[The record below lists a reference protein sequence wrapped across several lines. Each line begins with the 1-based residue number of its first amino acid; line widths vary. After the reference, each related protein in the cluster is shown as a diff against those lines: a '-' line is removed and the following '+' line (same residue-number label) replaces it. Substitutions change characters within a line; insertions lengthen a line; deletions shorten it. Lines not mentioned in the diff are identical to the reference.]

1 MSAEATSQ
9 RTAWTPWL
17 VLLLGAVATA
27 MGAGFV
33 QRSIAERDL
42 ARFEQVVRAAED
54 RLVTRV
60 EVHLAILRA
69 TAGLFNAGL
78 NPSREQFARYVAR
91 IRLSQFYPGVQGVGF
106 SYRVRAGELDAF
118 LAERERRGL
127 PELRVWPMSPREEY
141 HVVAL
146 LEPLEWRNRVA
157 LGFDMSTEAVRRA
170 AMERAR
176 DSGRAAMSGK
186 VKLVQET
193 DEDQQPG
200 FLIYVPVYAQGDAPA
215 TVAARQEALLGYAY
229 SPLRARD
236 FFEAV
241 FEGAPPLI
249 GLDIYDGD
257 EIDEEARLFATAG
270 RRSGSFSFERTMM
283 VANRPWT
290 IRYTSLPGFDAQS
303 NRSLPAIFAAVG
315 VVVSLLFFLL
325 VRLEVRTRR
334 ANETA
339 AILRERLLAIV
350 GHDLRNPLS
359 AITMGTAALARKQG
373 LDPSVDALIRRIDR
387 SAQRMARLIAQLLD
401 FARIQQGMALAVE
414 RVPTKV
420 DEVVRQ
426 VVEECQLAN
435 PEAEVRL
442 ELEGPAPA
450 EADPDRLAEVVS
462 NLVGNALQHGQG
474 PITVRVRE
482 RGPER
487 LTIEVHSRGPAI
499 AHDVVP
505 QLFDPYARGSEKGP
519 CRTGGGLGLG
529 LYIAREIV
537 HGHGG
542 RIEVRSSAQE
552 GNTFTVVLPRR
563 REGEAGAQRGEP

>member
-1 MSAEATSQ
+1 MPAEARSQ

-33 QRSIAERDL
+33 ERSIAERDL
-42 ARFEQVVRAAED
+42 ARFEQVVRTAEE
-54 RLVTRV
+54 RLLTRV
-60 EVHLAILRA
+60 EIHLALLRA
-69 TAGLFNAGL
+69 TAGLFHAGL
-78 NPSREQFARYVAR
+78 NPSREQFARYVGR
-91 IRLSQFYPGVQGVGF
+91 LRLSEHYPGVQGVGF
-106 SYRVRAGELDAF
+106 SWRVRAGELDAF
-118 LAERERRGL
+118 LAALPLRGL
-127 PELRVWPMSPREEY
+127 SELRIWPMSAREEY
-141 HVVAL
+141 HVIAL
-146 LEPLEWRNRVA
+146 LEPLDPRNRRA
-157 LGFDMSTEAVRRA
+157 LGYDMSTEAVRRA
-170 AMERAR
+170 AMDRAR
-176 DSGRAAMSGK
+176 DSGRATMSGK
-186 VKLVQET
+186 VRLVQEL
-193 DEDQQPG
+193 DHDPQPG
-200 FLIYVPVYAQGDAPA
+200 FLVYLPVYADEELPA
-215 TVAARQEALLGYAY
+215 TVTARRELLLGYAY

-241 FEGAPPLI
+241 FEGAPPLV
-249 GLDIYDGD
+249 GLDVYDGD
-257 EIDEEARLFATAG
+257 RVDEAARLFSTAG
-270 RRSGSFSFERTMM
+270 QRSGSFASERTMV

-339 AILRERLLAIV
+339 AILRQRLLAIV

-373 LDPSVDALIRRIDR
+373 LDPSVCALIRRIDR

-414 RVPTKV
+414 RVPTRV

-442 ELEGPAPA
+442 ELAGPVPA

-482 RGPER
+482 HGPDR
-487 LTIEVHSRGPAI
+487 LTIEVHSMGPAI
-499 AHDVVP
+499 AHEVVP
-505 QLFDPYARGSEKGP
+505 QLFDPYARGRAKGR
-519 CRTGGGLGLG
+519 CRTGDGLGLG

-552 GNTFTVVLPRR
+552 GNTFTVVLPRKPG
-563 REGEAGAQRGEP
+563 GEAGAQRGEE